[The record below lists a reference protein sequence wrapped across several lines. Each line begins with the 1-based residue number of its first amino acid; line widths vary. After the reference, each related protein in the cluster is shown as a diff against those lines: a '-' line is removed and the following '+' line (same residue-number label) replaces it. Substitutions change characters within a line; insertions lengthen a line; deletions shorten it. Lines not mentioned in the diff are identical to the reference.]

1 VPLLVNAAMLLFP
14 PPPPL
19 PHGDVPHPVDRL
31 LDGSTEAAALAFG
44 LARVLRV
51 AKRKEAR

>member
-1 VPLLVNAAMLLFP
+1 MVLFP

-19 PHGDVPHPVDRL
+19 PHGDAPHPVDRL
-31 LDGSTEAAALAFG
+31 LAGSTEAAALALG

-51 AKRKEAR
+51 AKRKEARWQRVGA